1 MMGRPFLVLIEKEIT
16 PGNPVFVVMSELK
29 YVF

>member
-1 MMGRPFLVLIEKEIT
+1 MMDKPFHVLIEKEIT
-16 PGNPVFVVMSELK
+16 SGNPVFVVMEELK